1 MMINE
6 RSDMTRRLFKLFLL
20 SFFACM
26 NAFAQT
32 APTSS
37 VAGVEPILGA
47 GDAIRVTVFQNPDL
61 SVDTRITELGQVS
74 FPLIGNV
81 TLSGLT
87 VTAAQ
92 DKIAKLLKDGGFVVR
107 PQVSIAL
114 TQVKSSQVS
123 ILGQVSKP
131 GRYPI
136 ENTTS
141 RVSEMIAAAGGVL
154 PGGSD
159 VVTLVGSRNGK
170 PVKYDIDLPSILQT
184 GKRELDIVVVN
195 GDILHVDREQKIFI
209 YGEVQKPGAYRWER
223 GMNVLQAMVQAG
235 GLTQR
240 GTERGIRIH
249 RRDPNGGPAKILEP
263 KMNDPLERDDV
274 INVRESVF

>member
-1 MMINE
+1 MM
-6 RSDMTRRLFKLFLL
+6 MMRRLFQFFLL
-20 SFFACM
+20 SFFVCAS
-26 NAFAQT
+26 ALAQT
-32 APTSS
+32 AAQPAA
-37 VAGVEPILGA
+37 AGGAEPILGA
-47 GDAIRVTVFQNPDL
+47 GDVIRVTVFQNPDL
-61 SVDTRITELGQVS
+61 SVEARISELGQVS

-81 TLSGLT
+81 TLAGLS

-92 DKIAKLLKDGGFVVR
+92 DKIAKQLRDGGFVVK

-114 TQVKSSQVS
+114 VTVKSNQVS
-123 ILGQVSKP
+123 ILGQVAKP

-136 ENTTS
+136 ESSTT

-159 VVTLVGSRNGK
+159 IVTLVGTRNGK
-170 PVKYDIDLPSILQT
+170 PVKYDIDLPSILQA
-184 GKRELDIVVVN
+184 GKRDLDMVVSN

-209 YGEVQKPGAYRWER
+209 YGEVQKPGSYRWDR
-223 GMNVLQAMVQAG
+223 GMTVLQAMAQAG

-249 RRDPNGGPAKILEP
+249 RRDPNGGTKIIEP
-263 KMNDPLERDDV
+263 KMIDPVERDDV
-274 INVRESVF
+274 IYVRESVF